1 VEPRG
6 RNLAAIRSPLRSSE
20 ERSEELSVAG
30 LFLKGALRFEYRV
43 QRSPAAPLPRG
54 SESGSCTDV
63 LVPDNIGTGAPCGRS
78 KDGAWAFLRSWC
90 WRRWS
95 GPDGCGLSLIQER
108 LKLPRGCWR
117 SRHAAIRSLRVF
129 PSHYS
134 WRQFGDA
141 RERLTNAS

>member
-1 VEPRG
+1 MKTRG

-95 GPDGCGLSLIQER
+95 GPDG
-108 LKLPRGCWR
+108 

-129 PSHYS
+129 PS
-134 WRQFGDA
+134 GA
-141 RERLTNAS
+141 RR